1 MLLVDWQ
8 IKEAVCENEIH
19 LEPFVDNL
27 LQPNSYDVRLGD
39 HFIRYRKYHA
49 SRYMSPDAIFL
60 KPMGDI
66 EPIVPEHVIDPYD
79 MDSIVWGTEEIHTS
93 DTIIVEPG
101 DFILARTQETVGLP
115 ENIAAKID
123 GKSSIAR
130 LGIVVHQ
137 TGGFIDAGFY
147 GTITLEISNANPFPV
162 KLYVGMSIAQI
173 EFHKTAVAQQPY
185 NRKCDAKYGG
195 QVDAT
200 LSKFYLNAK
209 I

>member
-8 IKEAVCENEIH
+8 IKEAVCADTIH
-19 LEPFVDNL
+19 LDPFMGQL

-39 HFIRYRKYHA
+39 HFIRYRG
-49 SRYMSPDAIFL
+49 PQ
-60 KPMGDI
+60 PG
-66 EPIVPEHVIDPYD
+66 EPEHTIDPYD
-79 MDSIVWGTEEIHTS
+79 MESIIWGTEEIHTS